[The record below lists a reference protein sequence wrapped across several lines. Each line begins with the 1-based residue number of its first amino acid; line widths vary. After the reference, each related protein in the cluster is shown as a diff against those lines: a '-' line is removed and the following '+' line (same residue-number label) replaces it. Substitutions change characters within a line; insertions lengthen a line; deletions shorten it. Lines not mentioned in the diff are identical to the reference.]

1 MRFVSSGTTIGLGSG
16 STMSYFIRELGG
28 QLRSGTL
35 RDVLA
40 VPTSK
45 QTAQLASSEGIPL
58 TTLDDQPQLDI
69 AIDGADEVD
78 ADLNLIKGLGKAL
91 LREKVVAKHAKSL
104 VIIVDSSKLAPIL
117 GTRVPLPLELVP
129 FAAIA
134 QLHWLRGLGCRSELW
149 KDEDNEPL
157 LTDNGNYLARCWFE
171 DGIVDPDLLAG
182 HLEGRPGILEHG
194 LFLNMAKLVVVA
206 DEHGVRELEPSR

>member
-1 MRFVSSGTTIGLGSG
+1 MGSIASAASRLDAASPSNAEGDSGD
-16 STMSYFIRELGG
+16 E
-28 QLRSGTL
+28 
-35 RDVLA
+35 
-40 VPTSK
+40 
-45 QTAQLASSEGIPL
+45 
-58 TTLDDQPQLDI
+58 
-69 AIDGADEVD
+69 DGEAAWWCWADRG
-78 ADLNLIKGLGKAL
+78 AGC
-91 LREKVVAKHAKSL
+91 VAA
-104 VIIVDSSKLAPIL
+104 
-117 GTRVPLPLELVP
+117 
-129 FAAIA
+129 AAIA

-206 DEHGVRELEPSR
+206 DEDGVMELEPSR